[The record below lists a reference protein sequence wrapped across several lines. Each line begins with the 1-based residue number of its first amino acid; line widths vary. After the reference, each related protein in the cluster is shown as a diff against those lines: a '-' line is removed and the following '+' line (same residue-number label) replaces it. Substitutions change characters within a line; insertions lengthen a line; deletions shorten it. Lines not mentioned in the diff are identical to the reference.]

1 MAILIFMKKWKQGAW
16 RFNKVAKLVPGAL
29 VVVVVGTLVGWL
41 AGPDSGLKKVGTVPG
56 GLPTP
61 TFAPASVSGSE
72 LKDLIVPALM
82 ASLIG
87 YMESVSVATKYS
99 QQNNYEI
106 KPNQVLHLPPATRPN
121 CTAFQSVLACF
132 ACCTCLLP
140 VSLCAASPTAGVC
153 CLSPGPELHCIDIE
167 RISLFA
173 ATPGNQSWIKTPPE
187 LQPKKKYPCMVLF
200 FKSIINIL

>member
-1 MAILIFMKKWKQGAW
+1 MAGGAIWDVWYDVGRQIPDTHWPTFALSVSCMAILIFMKKWKQSTW

-29 VVVVVGTLVGWL
+29 VVVVVGTTVGWL
-41 AGPDSGLKKVGTVPG
+41 AGPNSGLKKVGTVPG

-61 TFAPASVSGSE
+61 TFAPARVSGSE

-106 KPNQVLHLPPATRPN
+106 KPNQVTHLPPPATPTPPATRPN
-121 CTAFQSVLACF
+121 CNA
-132 ACCTCLLP
+132 
-140 VSLCAASPTAGVC
+140 
-153 CLSPGPELHCIDIE
+153 
-167 RISLFA
+167 R
-173 ATPGNQSWIKTPPE
+173 
-187 LQPKKKYPCMVLF
+187 
-200 FKSIINIL
+200 